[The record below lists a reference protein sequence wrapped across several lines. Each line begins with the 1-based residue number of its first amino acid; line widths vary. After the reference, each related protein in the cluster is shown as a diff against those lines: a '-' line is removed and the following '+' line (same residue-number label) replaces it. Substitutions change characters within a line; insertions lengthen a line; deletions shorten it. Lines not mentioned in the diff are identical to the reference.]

1 MKAPELGGSCC
12 IQYARILG
20 CERNKMITS
29 LSGELIERT
38 NTYAVIECCGVGY
51 LVNISQKTYSGLPEK
66 GPCTLLTHF
75 TVSVDVRSGASEHKL
90 FGFSHKEERTVFR
103 KLISVSGVS
112 STLGMLI
119 LSSMD
124 AAQLQRAVMEGDTK
138 RISTVKG
145 IGPKLAERIIVE
157 LRGKLDPLEL
167 STGVGGSGNTVK
179 GEALSA
185 MSSLGVDRIKAERVL
200 QEILKNKGESITL
213 EELIKAALKEL

>member
-1 MKAPELGGSCC
+1 
-12 IQYARILG
+12 
-20 CERNKMITS
+20 
-29 LSGELIERT
+29 
-38 NTYAVIECCGVGY
+38 
-51 LVNISQKTYSGLPEK
+51 
-66 GPCTLLTHF
+66 
-75 TVSVDVRSGASEHKL
+75 
-90 FGFSHKEERTVFR
+90 
-103 KLISVSGVS
+103 
-112 STLGMLI
+112 
-119 LSSMD
+119 MD